1 MFWVVR
7 RLCRRVACQLG
18 ERERGINYPYLTLR
32 KCRYLHPDASRKS
45 DNKPSTQ
52 IAGCPNANHEFTEKV
67 PIEHHPVCQIVSVLP
82 GFTRAQP
89 PVNNSMRFRQITD
102 SGLLKPARYTILKI
116 TLEYGKLRS
125 TMKLLAGRVVCLWK
139 DISNDG
145 LLVVVAIC

>member
-1 MFWVVR
+1 MNS
-7 RLCRRVACQLG
+7 LKKYQS
-18 ERERGINYPYLTLR
+18 NTTL
-32 KCRYLHPDASRKS
+32 
-45 DNKPSTQ
+45 
-52 IAGCPNANHEFTEKV
+52 
-67 PIEHHPVCQIVSVLP
+67 SVKLYRCSQTVESKLLP

-89 PVNNSMRFRQITD
+89 PVNNSMRFRQMTD